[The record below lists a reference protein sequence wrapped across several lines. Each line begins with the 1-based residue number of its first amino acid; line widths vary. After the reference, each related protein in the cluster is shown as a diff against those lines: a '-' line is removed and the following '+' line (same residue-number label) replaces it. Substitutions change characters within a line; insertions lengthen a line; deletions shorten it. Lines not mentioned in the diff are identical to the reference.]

1 MADAKNTL
9 VAIERDTA
17 LRNAVIDAALDCI
30 IMMDQEGLVVE
41 FNPAAEQVFGYTRE
55 EAVGATLAD
64 LVIPKNLRDAH
75 HNGLLNY
82 LKTGEHAVLNKR
94 IEVPATN
101 KAGDELLVEDGVDL
115 GEGAGIEQGPA
126 QRADPVHE
134 IGRQRARDDEVGPK
148 GGAHDPKVDR
158 EGEGVTWDEPV
169 FADNLRVDR
178 VVNKGGLRP
187 GMALQWGTYDVA
199 YVAYDAA
206 GNTATCGFKIYVL
219 ESFCPPLD
227 PPEGGSQSCE
237 DWGPGGRFKVC
248 RIACNDGLR

>member
-1 MADAKNTL
+1 MRTEPNIYNFFLQVPPTVEYCPPGDIW
-9 VAIERDTA
+9 VAT
-17 LRNAVIDAALDCI
+17 
-30 IMMDQEGLVVE
+30 
-41 FNPAAEQVFGYTRE
+41 T
-55 EAVGATLAD
+55 
-64 LVIPKNLRDAH
+64 
-75 HNGLLNY
+75 NGSAY
-82 LKTGEHAVLNKR
+82 
-94 IEVPATN
+94 
-101 KAGDELLVEDGVDL
+101 
-115 GEGAGIEQGPA
+115 
-126 QRADPVHE
+126 
-134 IGRQRARDDEVGPK
+134 
-148 GGAHDPKVDR
+148 
-158 EGEGVTWDEPV
+158 VTWDEPV